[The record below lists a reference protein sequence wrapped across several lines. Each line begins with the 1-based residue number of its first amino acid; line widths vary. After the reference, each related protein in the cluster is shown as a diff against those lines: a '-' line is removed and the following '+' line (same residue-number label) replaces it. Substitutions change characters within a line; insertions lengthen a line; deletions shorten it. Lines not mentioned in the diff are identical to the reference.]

1 LCAKRQAQT
10 NPPAAIDYR
19 VIVGLKMNVG
29 DRVVLSAR
37 VRLDVGE
44 GVYAVDIPSYPALYR
59 IRPRRK
65 PKNGEEV
72 GLNGSVVATYDGKVS
87 EVAATQEQPR
97 RLRVR

>member
-1 LCAKRQAQT
+1 
-10 NPPAAIDYR
+10 
-19 VIVGLKMNVG
+19 MNVG

-65 PKNGEEV
+65 PKKNDPTG
-72 GLNGSVVATYDGKVS
+72 DDF
-87 EVAATQEQPR
+87 
-97 RLRVR
+97 VRELLMRSRN